1 MLQMIITLFYHL
13 TLRLDST
20 GSFTTHTHKK
30 KSLSFTAYKSDNINI
45 LKLGSS
51 SDSLGVCNPLTTPQ
65 ISFGGK
71 LEVAGLARRLYQT
84 WHSHLGKETCFLSAL
99 TPQI

>member
-30 KSLSFTAYKSDNINI
+30 KSLSFTAYKSDNKYFKTGIF
-45 LKLGSS
+45 LRLLG
-51 SDSLGVCNPLTTPQ
+51 GMQPPKNTPDL
-65 ISFGGK
+65 FWRK
-71 LEVAGLARRLYQT
+71 T
-84 WHSHLGKETCFLSAL
+84 
-99 TPQI
+99 